1 MHANVNFISV
11 DDDRLGEALEALT
24 ERVIPDLRQR
34 PGFVSGCWLAA
45 VDGTGMTITLWT
57 DERAAQEAAEN
68 LSQHGALPPGVTITR
83 QESRAVVAVV

>member
-24 ERVIPDLRQR
+24 ERVIPYLRQR
-34 PGFVSGCWLAA
+34 PGFVSACWLAP
-45 VDGTGMTITLWT
+45 VDGTGMTITLWA
-57 DERAAQEAAEN
+57 DERAAHEAAEN
-68 LSQHGALPPGVTITR
+68 LSQQGALPPGVTITR